1 MVKIKF
7 GPAGIG
13 KVVDVEET
21 FPEYSKK
28 GFAAAEIPFTYGAY
42 IKNEETAREVG
53 EAADKNGIRLS
64 IHAPYWI
71 NLNSAEEEKIE
82 ASKKRILDSA
92 RVGHWLG
99 QKEKTRIVF
108 HCGFYG
114 GTKDLTDEKKAL
126 AYDNIVKGIREMMVE
141 IKKDKW
147 SVELCPE
154 VMGKK
159 GVFGSID
166 EISRVVKETGCG
178 FCIDFAHSLARYGE
192 YEFDKILKAF
202 PRKDWHC
209 HFSGI
214 EYGDKG
220 EKKHKM
226 ASGDDWRIVLD
237 FLKGVDK
244 DVVIICESPDP
255 VGDSVKGLEVWKGL
269 D

>member
-1 MVKIKF
+1 MAKIKF

-21 FPEYSKK
+21 FPKYSAA
-28 GFAAAEIPFTYGAY
+28 GFSAAEIPFTYGAY
-42 IKNEETAREVG
+42 IKDEETAKGVG
-53 EAADKNGIRLS
+53 AAADKDGIRLS

-71 NLNSAEEEKIE
+71 NLNSGEEEKIE

-99 QKEKTRIVF
+99 AKDKVRIVF
-108 HCGFYG
+108 HSGFYG

-126 AYDNIVKGIREMMVE
+126 AYENIVKGIREMISE
-141 IKKDKW
+141 IKKNEW
-147 SVELCPE
+147 NVELCPE

-159 GVFGSID
+159 GVFGSVD
-166 EISRVVKETGCG
+166 EISRLVKETGCG

-192 YEFDKILKAF
+192 YEFDKILEAF
-202 PRKDWHC
+202 PQDSWHC

-214 EYGDKG
+214 EYGEKG
-220 EKKHKM
+220 EKKHIPADKKE
-226 ASGDDWRIVLD
+226 WRKVLS

-255 VGDSVKGLEVWKGL
+255 AGDSVKGIEVWGKV
-269 D
+269 